1 MNKSNEAPPASV
13 EDQIAAINERLDA
26 GSKRMKGIEEALTT
40 NTEITQDIH
49 DVIVAA
55 RVGFRVLG
63 GLGQAVK
70 WVGMVATGALGLW
83 AFLVALKQGGPG
95 PK

>member
-1 MNKSNEAPPASV
+1 MQATDAPAPSV
-13 EDQIAAINERLDA
+13 EDQIAAINQRLDA
-26 GSKRMKGIEEALTT
+26 GSTRMASIEAALAT

-70 WVGMVATGALGLW
+70 WLGMVATGALGLW
-83 AFLVALKQGGPG
+83 AFLLALKQGGPG